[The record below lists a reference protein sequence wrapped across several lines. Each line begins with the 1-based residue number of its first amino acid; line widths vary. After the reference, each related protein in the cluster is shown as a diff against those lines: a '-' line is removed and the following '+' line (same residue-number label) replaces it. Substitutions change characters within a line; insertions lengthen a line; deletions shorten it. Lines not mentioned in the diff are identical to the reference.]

1 MSELFKFANTKTS
14 QEHGHASVDISAW
27 LKTETI
33 NTVSFS
39 ARNRKTNTIDNSVLD
54 LVKSTFSGVY
64 LKPYIQKGVSGQ
76 QYRVYMHVD
85 THQESGGDFFIDF
98 EVKDF

>member
-14 QEHGHASVDISAW
+14 FEHGHASIDISAW

-33 NTVSFS
+33 NTVTFS
-39 ARNRKTNTIDNSVLD
+39 ARNKSTNVTDNSVLD
-54 LVKSTFSGVY
+54 LVKSTFSSVY
-64 LKPYIQKGVSGQ
+64 LKPYIKAGVSGR
-76 QYRVYMHVD
+76 QYRIYMHVD

>member
-14 QEHGHASVDISAW
+14 QEHGHVSVDISTW

-33 NTVSFS
+33 NAVIFS
-39 ARNRKTNTIDNSVLD
+39 ARNRKTNVIDTSVID
-54 LVKSTFSGVY
+54 SVKSTFSGVY
-64 LKPYIQKGVSGQ
+64 LKPYIKNGVSGQ
-76 QYRVYMHVD
+76 QYRIYMHVD
-85 THQESGGDFFIDF
+85 THEDSGGDFFIDF